1 MAVHFRTETHL
12 WITFIVVTCY
22 LVLLPM
28 WVMIVLRNEYTRP
41 VLKSGWV
48 PVLSALCISGYV
60 LRTNNNWEL
69 RTAHSGKSIRFDW
82 IELSNL
88 RDNKIGVP

>member
-1 MAVHFRTETHL
+1 MSISVSPLPVPVLLVLTLYLNPYPTETHL
-12 WITFIVVTCY
+12 WITFIVVCCY

-48 PVLSALCISGYV
+48 PVLSALCISG
-60 LRTNNNWEL
+60 
-69 RTAHSGKSIRFDW
+69 
-82 IELSNL
+82 
-88 RDNKIGVP
+88 

>member
-1 MAVHFRTETHL
+1 MTRIHVFAETHL

-28 WVMIVLRNEYTRP
+28 WVVIVLKNEYTRP

-48 PVLSALCISGYV
+48 PVLSALCISG
-60 LRTNNNWEL
+60 
-69 RTAHSGKSIRFDW
+69 
-82 IELSNL
+82 
-88 RDNKIGVP
+88 